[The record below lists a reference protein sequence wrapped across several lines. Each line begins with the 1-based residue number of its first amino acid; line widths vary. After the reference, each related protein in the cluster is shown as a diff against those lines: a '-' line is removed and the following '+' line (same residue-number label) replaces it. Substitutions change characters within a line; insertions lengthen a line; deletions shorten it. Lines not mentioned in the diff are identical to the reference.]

1 MCILKIESAGQSFKA
16 YAEKCTMPIVSVKD
30 AGEVRLKAKGELWK
44 KNRISFDVSAK
55 EWDDFPGQ
63 VDDTILFLKTHKSEL
78 AELMAMPGITDACLD
93 FALWSRLDGNI
104 VLQVDSIPPDLLE
117 LCGALRI
124 GIMMSIY
131 DKKFF
136 EEEDELKKQDKQQKK
151 DPQP

>member
-1 MCILKIESAGQSFKA
+1 
-16 YAEKCTMPIVSVKD
+16 
-30 AGEVRLKAKGELWK
+30 
-44 KNRISFDVSAK
+44 
-55 EWDDFPGQ
+55 
-63 VDDTILFLKTHKSEL
+63 
-78 AELMAMPGITDACLD
+78 MAMPGITDACLD